1 MLKIFTE
8 VNNSD
13 YVTVIPV
20 TFGDVEYFQVY
31 VYSEYAETYIPQGSP
46 HKFWQ
51 DAYKDAVRFI

>member
-1 MLKIFTE
+1 MEAILNK
-8 VNNSD
+8 VNSSD

-51 DAYKDAVRFI
+51 DAYKDAERFI